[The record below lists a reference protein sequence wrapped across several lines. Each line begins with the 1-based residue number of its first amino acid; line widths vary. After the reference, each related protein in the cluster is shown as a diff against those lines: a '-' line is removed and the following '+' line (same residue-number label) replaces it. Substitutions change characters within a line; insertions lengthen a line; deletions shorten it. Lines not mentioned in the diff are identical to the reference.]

1 MTLFSS
7 DFLTRISF
15 RATGCSPAGRFLVI
29 PTEVEESLVL
39 VFASSPCA
47 LKVRDV
53 STHSTSLRA
62 RLSLDMTNDTRNKP
76 IRDRPSGFGNPWL
89 QLGLSVA
96 CVLVSEFLLKRGATQ
111 VAEPDSAFSW
121 TGINGLASPLVWWA
135 ILLIIASFI
144 SWLYVLRYI
153 PLTIA
158 FPLSR
163 VVDIL
168 VPLGCW
174 IFLGESISPLRWC
187 GIALVIIG
195 LALVAKPIAQIE
207 ERL

>member
-1 MTLFSS
+1 MTPFSS

-15 RATGCSPAGRFLVI
+15 SGDWLFACRPVSCHSDRSVGISGSC
-29 PTEVEESLVL
+29 
-39 VFASSPCA
+39 FASSPCA

-53 STHSTSLRA
+53 ST
-62 RLSLDMTNDTRNKP
+62 SLDMTNDARNKP
-76 IRDRPSGFGNPWL
+76 IRDRPFGFRNPWL

-96 CVLVSEFLLKRGATQ
+96 CVLLSEFLLKRGATQ

-144 SWLYVLRYI
+144 SWLYVVRYI

-158 FPLSR
+158 FPLLHSWTFWFRSAVGLFWANLYRLYDRRLLSKRSR
-163 VVDIL
+163 IRRKL
-168 VPLGCW
+168 VRVRTYG
-174 IFLGESISPLRWC
+174 S
-187 GIALVIIG
+187 VN
-195 LALVAKPIAQIE
+195 
-207 ERL
+207 

>member
-1 MTLFSS
+1 MPATCLQSQN
-7 DFLTRISF
+7 LVGRAVLCTPNARRGAHGVARPTRWRGVRNIL
-15 RATGCSPAGRFLVI
+15 RRYAR
-29 PTEVEESLVL
+29 SLE
-39 VFASSPCA
+39 
-47 LKVRDV
+47 KR
-53 STHSTSLRA
+53 
-62 RLSLDMTNDTRNKP
+62 M
-76 IRDRPSGFGNPWL
+76 RDRPRGFGNPWL

-96 CVLVSEFLLKRGATQ
+96 CVLVSEFLLKRGATD
-111 VAEPDSAFSW
+111 VADTGSSFSW

-174 IFLGESISPLRWC
+174 IFLGELISPLRWC

>member
-1 MTLFSS
+1 MSGRHGVTRHGETSAIRIWLRRFDRTLEK
-7 DFLTRISF
+7 R
-15 RATGCSPAGRFLVI
+15 
-29 PTEVEESLVL
+29 
-39 VFASSPCA
+39 
-47 LKVRDV
+47 
-53 STHSTSLRA
+53 
-62 RLSLDMTNDTRNKP
+62 MQN
-76 IRDRPSGFGNPWL
+76 RPSGFGNPWL
-89 QLGLSVA
+89 QLALSVA
-96 CVLVSEFLLKRGATQ
+96 CVLVSEFLLKRGATE
-111 VAEPDSAFSW
+111 VANTDSAWSW
-121 TGINGLASPLVWWA
+121 TGVNGLASPLVWWA

-153 PLTIA
+153 PITIA

-174 IFLGESISPLRWC
+174 IFLGELISPLRWC
-187 GIALVIIG
+187 GIAMVVIG